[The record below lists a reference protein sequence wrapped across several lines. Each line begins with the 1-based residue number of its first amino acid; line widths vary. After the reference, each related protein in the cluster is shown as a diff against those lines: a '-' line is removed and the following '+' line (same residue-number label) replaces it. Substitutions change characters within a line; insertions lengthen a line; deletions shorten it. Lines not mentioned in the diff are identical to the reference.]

1 MVEGSMATT
10 RPARRRQGAAR
21 ILGSGTTP
29 LNKVR
34 KLVALGYDEAAADDM
49 VTNAQVGPSMA
60 MFYEHLPKPEYD
72 EDKL

>member
-1 MVEGSMATT
+1 MAAT

-21 ILGSGTTP
+21 ILGSGATP

-34 KLVALGYDEAAADDM
+34 KLVALGYDEESADDL
-49 VTNAQVGPSMA
+49 VVNAQVGPSQA

-72 EDKL
+72 ES

>member
-1 MVEGSMATT
+1 MATV

-34 KLVALGYDEAAADDM
+34 KLVALGYDESLADSM
-49 VTNAQVGPSMA
+49 VVNAQVGPSQA
-60 MFYEHLPKPEYD
+60 MFYDHLPNPEYD
-72 EDKL
+72 KDRQ